1 MIAVGMEL
9 KKVFKDNSLKVIING
24 KYYKVLGKLGMYHS
38 IIDISGNENIKTG
51 DEIEIDIS
59 PLQTNDKIRRE
70 YI

>member
-1 MIAVGMEL
+1 MEVR
-9 KKVFKDNSLKVIING
+9 KIFKDNSLKVKING

-38 IIDISGNENIKTG
+38 IIDISANEDINPE
-51 DEIEIDIS
+51 DEVEIDIS

>member
-1 MIAVGMEL
+1 MEI
-9 KKVFKDNSLKVIING
+9 KKIFKDNSLKIKING

-38 IIDISGNENIKTG
+38 IVDITGNEDIKVG
-51 DEIEIDIS
+51 DEVEIDIS